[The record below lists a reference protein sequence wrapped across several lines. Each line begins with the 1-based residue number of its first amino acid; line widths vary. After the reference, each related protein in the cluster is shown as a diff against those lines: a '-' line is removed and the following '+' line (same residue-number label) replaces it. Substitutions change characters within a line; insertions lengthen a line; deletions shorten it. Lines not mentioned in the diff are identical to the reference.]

1 MAKIDWRAFV
11 ALLPTMTEEQVKHML
26 DDELKIH
33 KRPAYVRRLHQ
44 RYSSMRTM
52 RERGEL
58 MAQVT
63 K

>member
-1 MAKIDWRAFV
+1 M
-11 ALLPTMTEEQVKHML
+11 LPTLTEEQVKRML
-26 DDELKIH
+26 DDELKSR

-44 RYSSMRTM
+44 RYASMRTM